1 MRVHANWEARIPSG
15 VWEHLQGQLYFSD
28 AEFIESRGE
37 KIATKLSVDAE
48 IPRLQRR
55 AKASPLGSFVE
66 MPDQKAALVQAHAT
80 GCFGMKEIALAFD
93 VHCAAVSRAIN
104 KKQGGKV

>member
-1 MRVHANWEARIPSG
+1 MRVCANWEARIPSG
-15 VWEHLQGQLYFSD
+15 VGEPLQGQLYFSD

-37 KIATKLSVDAE
+37 KIAPKLSMDAE
-48 IPRLQRR
+48 IPRLLRR
-55 AKASPLGSFVE
+55 AKSPPVGSFVE

-80 GCFGMKEIALAFD
+80 GCFSMKEIALAFN

-104 KKQGGKV
+104 KKQGEKV